1 MPVWY
6 TKVII
11 SLLVTLFVTGGAG
24 LSIWLL
30 IFRPLGLDKDCVTC
44 EKFTNLTSR
53 VLKMET
59 DLLDFAQVIKA
70 GTYEAVRLAR
80 GDDLTTKDR
89 YHSSTP
95 LFTSAPNNDFDLETE
110 ASSLEQKGERVEK
123 LEGPKGDRGPRGARG
138 PRGKDGVDGMPGL
151 DGLPGKTG
159 MQGEQGVRGHT
170 GKPGSPGIKGA
181 AGVKGEPGYTGM
193 ILQYLNCAWYPIQGW
208 KKEQV
213 LETFE
218 IMCPNHAMSLTG
230 IKYRSNPA
238 DMSKEYKLR
247 CCEILPVSVVDGP
260 LAPLTGDKDEN

>member
-11 SLLVTLFVTGGAG
+11 SVLVAFFVTGGAG

-59 DLLDFAQVIKA
+59 DLLDFAQ
-70 GTYEAVRLAR
+70 
-80 GDDLTTKDR
+80 
-89 YHSSTP
+89 
-95 LFTSAPNNDFDLETE
+95 
-110 ASSLEQKGERVEK
+110 ASSLEQKGERGPVEK

-230 IKYRSNPA
+230 IKFRTQVDPGHLR
-238 DMSKEYKLR
+238 EYKLH
-247 CCEILPVSVVDGP
+247 CCELIPTSAEEGRLN
-260 LAPLTGDKDEN
+260 KK

>member
-1 MPVWY
+1 
-6 TKVII
+6 
-11 SLLVTLFVTGGAG
+11 
-24 LSIWLL
+24 
-30 IFRPLGLDKDCVTC
+30 
-44 EKFTNLTSR
+44 
-53 VLKMET
+53 MET

-80 GDDLTTKDR
+80 GDNLTTKDR

-95 LFTSAPNNDFDLETE
+95 LFTTAPNNDFDLETE
-110 ASSLEQKGERVEK
+110 ASSLEQKGERGPVEK

-230 IKYRSNPA
+230 IKFRTQVDPGHLR
-238 DMSKEYKLR
+238 EYKLH
-247 CCEILPVSVVDGP
+247 CCELIPTSAEEGRLN
-260 LAPLTGDKDEN
+260 KK